1 MNAKPPDTVEP
12 SIELLGIELAVF
24 TDRLVPLLSHQL
36 QAFKT
41 IYDLLQEDG
50 ESLRKRSKQRRS
62 EVSRVRDLVADIYL
76 RIGPE
81 VFFLCII
88 ALPVSTLAK
97 LKPRLFIRKLED
109 WWRETHHPQGLKL
122 AAIGLCRDNSISNII
137 TSYRKRQYPELSILL
152 GEEAF
157 RWKPGGYA
165 DSQQINDSQSLLL
178 SSRLKLCTTMSWNNP
193 NVTTQSSLI
202 ARL

>member
-1 MNAKPPDTVEP
+1 M
-12 SIELLGIELAVF
+12 
-24 TDRLVPLLSHQL
+24 SHQL

-62 EVSRVRDLVADIYL
+62 EVSRARDLVADIYL
-76 RIGPE
+76 RLGPE

-97 LKPRLFIRKLED
+97 LKPRLFLRKLED
-109 WWRETHHPQGLKL
+109 WWKETHHPQGLKL

-152 GEEAF
+152 DQRQPE
-157 RWKPGGYA
+157 
-165 DSQQINDSQSLLL
+165 SLLIESPEIL
-178 SSRLKLCTTMSWNNP
+178 YSHELEQHERDNSVAP
-193 NVTTQSSLI
+193 NRETVNIVLERETQNEQEINRSKRKRSVSQADQDKEGPGSPEI
-202 ARL
+202 